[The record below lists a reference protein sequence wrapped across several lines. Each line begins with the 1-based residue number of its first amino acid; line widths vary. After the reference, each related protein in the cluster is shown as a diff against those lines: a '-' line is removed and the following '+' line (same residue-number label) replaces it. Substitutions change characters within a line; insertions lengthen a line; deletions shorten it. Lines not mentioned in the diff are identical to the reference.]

1 MRFTVKQIV
10 WLKVLLHL
18 AGFLPLVWL

>member
-1 MRFTVKQIV
+1 MRFTVKQIA

-18 AGFLPLVWL
+18 AGFLPLVW